1 MNTLE
6 KLLSSRTRAE
16 IFRIL
21 FGLNDAELHVREIAR
36 RAGCNEATARQEL
49 KKLTGLSLVTPRR
62 DGNRLCY
69 RADRDHPL
77 FGVIRDLVLKT
88 SGLADLLRDALRD
101 QPIQFAFVFGS
112 VARGETSATSD
123 IDLMVIADIGLRKL
137 APLLAGLADVTGR
150 EINPHV
156 MSISEYRRRVQA
168 QDHFA
173 TNVLKGPRLFVI
185 GDRDEFER
193 LGE

>member
-16 IFRIL
+16 IFRLL
-21 FGLNDAELHVREIAR
+21 FGLKDAELHVREIAR
-36 RAGCNEATARQEL
+36 RAGCSEATARQEL
-49 KKLTGLSLVTPRR
+49 KKLAGLSLVTPRR
-62 DGNRLCY
+62 DGNRLY
-69 RADRDHPL
+69 YSADRGHPL
-77 FGVIRDLVLKT
+77 FGPIHDLVLRT
-88 SGLADLLRDALRD
+88 SGLLDLLRDRLRD
-101 QPIQFAFVFGS
+101 ESTQFAFVFGS
-112 VARGETSATSD
+112 VARGEASATSD
-123 IDLMVIADIGLRKL
+123 IDLMVIGDIGLRKL
-137 APLLAGLADVTGR
+137 AQLLAGLGDVTGR

-156 MSISEYRRRVQA
+156 MSISEYKRRVQA

-185 GDRDEFER
+185 GDSDEFER